1 MYSTKEQ
8 DFQKRKAH
16 KGSYSR
22 YNKLYSYLMAEYE
35 PAQLK
40 DPAQCPAIEDM
51 LYQVGHDYDMQLGKQ
66 DPEGL
71 AADIKKAMASFIE
84 NDKSHGDTGDNF
96 GKMHN
101 GRFDNIKRTLEDLHW

>member
-16 KGSYSR
+16 AGSYSR
-22 YNKLYSYLMAEYE
+22 YNKLYSYLMSEYE

-40 DPAQCPAIEDM
+40 DPAQCPAIEDI

-66 DPEGL
+66 DPDGL
-71 AADIKKAMASFIE
+71 AADIKTAMANFVKNNGKQG
-84 NDKSHGDTGDNF
+84 NDPHNF
-96 GKMHN
+96 GKGN
-101 GRFDNIKRTLEDLHW
+101 AGRFDNIKRTLEDLRW